1 MVPPPT
7 TPNPTLTGRSVF
19 TFTRTICWCDTEPKP
34 KSKHLALLYHESEHP
49 LRVTRANIIK
59 SHQHRPTGF
68 LCANIKKK
76 KKNPQILKHF
86 CVSCGI
92 YIYIYILKG
101 PIGFLVSIKGPES
114 ILEAFCS
121 EWCFS
126 HRPTVPITPRLWP
139 RFYQHKR
146 TNMNSTKLIYSYTCK
161 SWTLLSLNDIKNFE
175 AMIRF
180 LIIKSYV

>member
-1 MVPPPT
+1 MLWSLLQPH
-7 TPNPTLTGRSVF
+7 PTLTGRSVF
-19 TFTRTICWCDTEPKP
+19 TFTRTICWCDTEPKL
-34 KSKHLALLYHESEHP
+34 KSKHLALLYHESEHS

-76 KKNPQILKHF
+76 KKKPSNLEAFLCQLR
-86 CVSCGI
+86 
-92 YIYIYILKG
+92 YIYILRR

-126 HRPTVPITPRLWP
+126 HRSKVPITPRLWP

-146 TNMNSTKLIYSYTCK
+146 TNMNLTKLIYSYTCK

-180 LIIKSYV
+180 LIIKRYDF

>member
-1 MVPPPT
+1 MLWSLLQPH
-7 TPNPTLTGRSVF
+7 PTLTGRSVF
-19 TFTRTICWCDTEPKP
+19 TFTRTICWCDTEPKL

-92 YIYIYILKG
+92 YIYIKG
-101 PIGFLVSIKGPES
+101 PNWISGLNKRARVDPRSLLQWVVLFTPAYSPYN
-114 ILEAFCS
+114 
-121 EWCFS
+121 
-126 HRPTVPITPRLWP
+126 PTSMTTVL
-139 RFYQHKR
+139 
-146 TNMNSTKLIYSYTCK
+146 STQKDKYEF
-161 SWTLLSLNDIKNFE
+161 N
-175 AMIRF
+175 
-180 LIIKSYV
+180 

>member
-1 MVPPPT
+1 MLWSLLQPH
-7 TPNPTLTGRSVF
+7 PTLTGRSVF
-19 TFTRTICWCDTEPKP
+19 TFTRTICWCDTEPKL

-59 SHQHRPTGF
+59 SHQHRPTAF

-76 KKNPQILKHF
+76 KKTLKSWSIS
-86 CVSCGI
+86 VSAAV
-92 YIYIYILKG
+92 YIYILKG

-161 SWTLLSLNDIKNFE
+161 SWTLLSLNDIKKFE